1 MTRLGVL
8 LFIVSASLALS
19 PLATAKQVV
28 KLWSYYEFPPFVI
41 SVAEKKGLTYDF
53 VEMLNLFEGTGEYQF
68 EVEILP
74 RKRLN
79 AYLDSPKKGAVLWV
93 NPLFFGD
100 LKRKRYLWTNA
111 ILEDE
116 QAFISRVQTPFLYT
130 GPKSL
135 MKPNFV
141 LGGMRGHV
149 YGGIQK
155 QIDEGKIIRSD
166 VDKEKQNIGML
177 LKKRVNTFLIPRSA
191 MKFYEQQLN
200 LSGKIYYSPK
210 PLISFTRNILVK
222 HDIEVFDFLSE
233 IVDNFKQDD
242 YWQALLDQYGL
253 SLPTGKKTDF

>member
-1 MTRLGVL
+1 VCLAVP
-8 LFIVSASLALS
+8 SLAN
-19 PLATAKQVV
+19 AKQVI

-41 SVAEKKGLTYDF
+41 SVAERNGLTYDF
-53 VEMLNLFEGTGEYQF
+53 VEKLNLFEDTGEYQF

-79 AYLDSPKKGAVLWV
+79 AYLDSTMKGAVLWV

-100 LKRKRYLWTNA
+100 LKRKRYLWTNP

-130 GPKSL
+130 GPESL
-135 MKPNFV
+135 MKPDFV

-191 MKFYEQQLN
+191 MIFYEQQLN
-200 LSGKIYYSPK
+200 LTGKIYYSPR

-222 HDIEVFDFLSE
+222 HDLNVFEFLSG
-233 IVDNFKQDD
+233 IVNNFKQDD

>member
-1 MTRLGVL
+1 MSR
-8 LFIVSASLALS
+8 LFIFCLFFSVSLFFSS
-19 PLATAKQVV
+19 YSHAKQVI

-41 SVAEKKGLTYDF
+41 SVAEKRGLTYDF
-53 VEMLNLFEGTGEYQF
+53 VEMLNLFEDTGQYVF

-79 AYLDSPKKGAVLWV
+79 AYLESTKKGAVLWV

-100 LKRKRYLWTNA
+100 LQKKRYLWTDT

-116 QAFISRVQTPFLYT
+116 QSFVSRVQTPFLFT
-130 GPKSL
+130 GPESL

-177 LKKRVNTFLIPRSA
+177 LKRRVNTFLIPRSA
-191 MKFYEQQLN
+191 MLFYEQQLN
-200 LSGKIYYSPK
+200 LTGKIYYSPQ

-222 HDIEVFDFLSE
+222 HDIEVFEFLSQ
-233 IVDNFKQDD
+233 IVDNFDQDD
-242 YWQALLDQYGL
+242 YWKALLDQYGL